1 MMKAKPRDW
10 SAWTL
15 VVLAALAAP
24 DALAKD
30 VAGMFLGAFILA
42 GGVAGLVAGV
52 ASALLGG
59 VRFWRGAALA
69 LVLALLPWAALL
81 LYWNFPFPS
90 KTFIGNLPFMLFVLI
105 GTVPLYLVAYGLARV
120 FARGP

>member
-1 MMKAKPRDW
+1 MRVLT
-10 SAWTL
+10 AWALGL
-15 VVLAALAAP
+15 VAALGAS

-30 VAGMFLGAFILA
+30 VAGMFLGAFMLA

-52 ASALLGG
+52 ASALLSK

-69 LVLALLPWAALL
+69 LGLSLVPWAALL

-105 GTVPLYLVAYGLARV
+105 GTVPLYLVAYGLAWV